1 MPIRI
6 VSTVLTPASSYDLTT
21 LANIKDDLAIPST
34 DTSSDATL
42 TRFIT
47 EQSALVAQYCNRVF
61 PIETVQDVIMPDR
74 DPYPYQVT
82 GMLSELQ
89 LSRWPVVSVASVT
102 DTVAVGMVNTLT
114 EGTDFIV
121 DTADGWLTKIDPN
134 TGYPTE
140 WSPDRYTV
148 QYQAGYFEAGSGTP
162 PADLE
167 MAVLRLVS
175 ARFKARGRDP
185 FLRSQGEPGVGQ
197 EQYWIGALPGQT
209 GSFPPDIAAVLEKY
223 RVPLAI

>member
-1 MPIRI
+1 MPVRI
-6 VSTVLTPASSYDLTT
+6 VSTVLTAASDYDLTT

-34 DTSSDATL
+34 DTSSDTTL
-42 TRFIT
+42 ARFIT

-61 PIETVQDVIMPDR
+61 PIETVQDVIYPDR

-89 LSRWPVVSVASVT
+89 LSRWPVVSVTSVT
-102 DTVAVGMVNTLT
+102 DTVAVGVANTLIS
-114 EGTDFIV
+114 GTDYQV
-121 DTADGWLTKIDPN
+121 DAARGWLTKVDPN
-134 TGYPTE
+134 TGYPTG
-140 WSPDRYTV
+140 WSPDQYTV
-148 QYQAGYFEAGSGTP
+148 QYQAGYFEAGSGSP

-167 MAVLRLVS
+167 MAVLRLVT

-209 GSFPPDIAAVLEKY
+209 GPFPPDIAAVLEKY
-223 RVPLAI
+223 RVPLAT

>member
-1 MPIRI
+1 MPVRI
-6 VSTVLTPASSYDLTT
+6 VSTVVTPASNYDLTT

-34 DTSSDATL
+34 DASSDATL
-42 TRFIT
+42 ARFIT

-61 PIETVQDVIMPDR
+61 PIETVQDVIYPDR

-89 LSRWPVVSVASVT
+89 LSRWPIISVTSVT
-102 DTVAVGMVNTLT
+102 DTVAVGVANALT

-121 DTADGWLTKIDPN
+121 DPTDGWLTKIDPN
-134 TGYPTE
+134 TGYPTN
-140 WSPDRYTV
+140 WSPDQYTV
-148 QYQAGYFEAGSGTP
+148 QYTAGCFEAGSGTP
-162 PADLE
+162 PPDLE
-167 MAVLRLVS
+167 MAVLRLVT

-209 GSFPPDIAAVLEKY
+209 GPFPPDIAAVLEKY
-223 RVPLAI
+223 RVPLAT

>member
-6 VSTVLTPASSYDLTT
+6 VSTIVTAASSYDLTT
-21 LANIKDDLAIPST
+21 LENIKDDLAIPDT

-42 TRFIT
+42 ARFIT

-61 PIETVQDVIMPDR
+61 PIETMQDVIYPDR

-82 GMLSELQ
+82 GMLSELM

-102 DTVAVGMVNTLT
+102 DTVAVNVSNTLVA
-114 EGTDFIV
+114 GTDFVI
-121 DTADGWLTKIDPN
+121 DAARGWLTKTDPN
-134 TGYPTE
+134 TGYPTG
-140 WSPDRYTV
+140 WSPDQYTI
-148 QYQAGYFEAGSGTP
+148 QYTAGYFTPGTDSP

-167 MAVLRLVS
+167 MAVLRLVT

-185 FLRSQGEPGVGQ
+185 FLKSQGEPNIGT
-197 EQYWIGALPGQT
+197 EQYWVGAMPGQT
-209 GSFPPDIAAVLEKY
+209 GAFPPDIAAALEKY
-223 RVPLAI
+223 RVPLAV

>member
-1 MPIRI
+1 MSVRI
-6 VSTVLTPASSYDLTT
+6 VSSVVTPASSYDLTI

-34 DTSSDATL
+34 DTSSDTTL
-42 TRFIT
+42 SRFIT

-82 GMLSELQ
+82 GMQAELQ

-102 DTVAVGMVNTLT
+102 DQVAVGVANTLD
-114 EGTDFIV
+114 EGSDFIT
-121 DTADGWLTKIDPN
+121 DLERGWLTKLDPN
-134 TGYPTE
+134 TGYPTG

-148 QYQAGYFEAGSGTP
+148 QYTAGYFEAGSGSP

-167 MAVLRLVS
+167 MAVLRLIT

-209 GSFPPDIAAVLEKY
+209 GPFPPDIAAVLEKY
-223 RVPLAI
+223 RVPLAT

>member
-1 MPIRI
+1 MSVRI
-6 VSTVLTPASSYDLTT
+6 VSSVVTPASNYDLTT
-21 LANIKDDLAIPST
+21 LANIKDDLAIPTT

-42 TRFIT
+42 VRFIT

-61 PIETVQDVIMPDR
+61 PIETVQDVIYPDR

-82 GMLSELQ
+82 GMMSELQ
-89 LSRWPVVSVASVT
+89 LSRWPVVSVTSVT
-102 DTVAVGMVNTLT
+102 DQVFVGVDNTLI
-114 EGTDFIV
+114 EGSDFIV
-121 DTADGWLTKIDPN
+121 DLERGWLTKLDPN
-134 TGYPTE
+134 TGYPTG
-140 WSPDRYTV
+140 WSPDQYTV
-148 QYQAGYFEAGSGTP
+148 QYEAGYFTPGTINP

-167 MAVLRLVS
+167 MAALRLIT

-209 GSFPPDIAAVLEKY
+209 GPFPPDIAAVLEKY
-223 RVPLAI
+223 RVPLAT

>member
-6 VSTVLTPASSYDLTT
+6 ISTVLTAASSYDLTT
-21 LANIKDDLAIPST
+21 LENIKDDLAIPNT

-42 TRFIT
+42 ARFIT

-61 PIETVQDVIMPDR
+61 PIESVQDVIYPDR

-89 LSRWPVVSVASVT
+89 LSRWPIVAVASVT
-102 DTVAVGMVNTLT
+102 DTVAVNMSNTLVA
-114 EGTDFIV
+114 GTDFVI
-121 DTADGWLTKIDPN
+121 DAAHGWLTKIDPN
-134 TGYPTE
+134 TGYPTC
-140 WSPDRYTV
+140 WSADQYTI
-148 QYQAGYFEAGSGTP
+148 QYTAGYFEAGSGSP
-162 PADLE
+162 PPDLE
-167 MAVLRLVS
+167 MAVLRLVT

-185 FLRSQGEPGVGQ
+185 FLRGQGEPGVGQ

-209 GSFPPDIAAVLEKY
+209 GPFPPDIAAVLEKY
-223 RVPLAI
+223 RVPLAT

>member
-1 MPIRI
+1 MSVRI
-6 VSTVLTPASSYDLTT
+6 VSTVLTPASSYDLTI

-42 TRFIT
+42 ARFIT

-61 PIETVQDVIMPDR
+61 PIETVQDVITPDR

-82 GMLSELQ
+82 GMQSELQ

-102 DTVAVGMVNTLT
+102 DQVAVGVANTLD
-114 EGTDFIV
+114 EGSDFIT
-121 DTADGWLTKIDPN
+121 DLERGWLTKLDPN
-134 TGYPTE
+134 TGYPTS

-148 QYQAGYFEAGSGTP
+148 QYTAGYFEAGSGSP

-167 MAVLRLVS
+167 MAVLRLVT

-209 GSFPPDIAAVLEKY
+209 GPFPPDIAAVLEKY
-223 RVPLAI
+223 RVPLAT

>member
-6 VSTVLTPASSYDLTT
+6 ISTVLTAASSYDLTT
-21 LANIKDDLAIPST
+21 LENIKDDLAIPGT

-42 TRFIT
+42 ARFIT

-61 PIETVQDVIMPDR
+61 PIETVQDVIYPDR

-89 LSRWPVVSVASVT
+89 LSRWPLVSVTTVT
-102 DTVAVGMVNTLT
+102 DTVAVNTSNTLVA
-114 EGTDFIV
+114 GTDFVI
-121 DTADGWLTKIDPN
+121 DADRGWLTKTDPN
-134 TGYPTE
+134 TGYPTG
-140 WSPDRYTV
+140 WSPDQYTI
-148 QYQAGYFEAGSGTP
+148 QYTAGYFEAGSGSP
-162 PADLE
+162 PPDLE
-167 MAVLRLVS
+167 MAVLRLVT

-185 FLRSQGEPGVGQ
+185 FLRGQGEPGVGQ

-209 GSFPPDIAAVLEKY
+209 GPFPPDIAAVLEKY
-223 RVPLAI
+223 RMPLAT

>member
-1 MPIRI
+1 
-6 VSTVLTPASSYDLTT
+6 
-21 LANIKDDLAIPST
+21 
-34 DTSSDATL
+34 
-42 TRFIT
+42 
-47 EQSALVAQYCNRVF
+47 
-61 PIETVQDVIMPDR
+61 MPDR

-102 DTVAVGMVNTLT
+102 DTVAVGVVNTLT

-134 TGYPTE
+134 TGYPTG

-167 MAVLRLVS
+167 MAVLRLVT

-209 GSFPPDIAAVLEKY
+209 GPFPPDIAAVLEKY
-223 RVPLAI
+223 RVPVAV

>member
-1 MPIRI
+1 MTLRI
-6 VSTVLTPASSYDLTT
+6 VSTVITPTSSYDLTT
-21 LANIKDDLAIPST
+21 LATIKDDLAIPAV

-42 TRFIT
+42 ARFIT

-61 PIETVQDVIMPDR
+61 PIETIRDTFFLDR

-89 LSRWPVVSVASVT
+89 LTRWPVVAVTSVV
-102 DTVAVGMVNTLT
+102 DTVALGVSNVLT
-114 EGTDFIV
+114 EGTDFV
-121 DTADGWLTKIDPN
+121 TDLALGWLTKIDPN
-134 TGYPTE
+134 TGAPTG
-140 WSPDRYTV
+140 WSPDQYIV
-148 QYQAGYFEAGSGTP
+148 QYQAGLFTPGTTSP

-167 MAVLRLVS
+167 MAVLRLVT

-197 EQYWIGALPGQT
+197 EQYWVGAMPGQT
-209 GSFPPDIAAVLEKY
+209 GPFPPDITAVLEKY
-223 RVPLAI
+223 RVPAVV

>member
-42 TRFIT
+42 GRFIT

-167 MAVLRLVS
+167 MAVLRLVT

-209 GSFPPDIAAVLEKY
+209 GPFPPDIAAVLEKY
-223 RVPLAI
+223 RVPVAV

>member
-1 MPIRI
+1 MPVRI
-6 VSTVLTPASSYDLTT
+6 VSTVVTAASNYDLTT
-21 LANIKDDLAIPST
+21 LENIKDDLAIPNT

-42 TRFIT
+42 ARFIT

-61 PIETVQDVIMPDR
+61 PIETVKDVIYPDR

-89 LSRWPVVSVASVT
+89 LSRWPVVSVISVT
-102 DTVAVGMVNTLT
+102 DTVAVNNSNTLVA
-114 EGTDFIV
+114 GTDFVV
-121 DTADGWLTKIDPN
+121 DAANGWLTKIDPN
-134 TGYPTE
+134 TEYPTG
-140 WSPDRYTV
+140 WSPDQYTI

-167 MAVLRLVS
+167 MAVLRLVT

-209 GSFPPDIAAVLEKY
+209 GAIPPDIASILEKY
-223 RVPLAI
+223 RVPLAT